1 MFIPVSQTY
10 SRPVEQLVKYMIDVA
25 MGMHYLSEKGLVHR
39 VCVDMSEEILLICF
53 KHAIIDF
60 VMLV

>member
-39 VCVDMSEEILLICF
+39 VCVDMSEGMLLI
-53 KHAIIDF
+53 
-60 VMLV
+60 VSNVLS